1 MVTFVVNRTLLRDP
15 RRFLRRCRLAAD
27 DRGWKP
33 WFVPT
38 SEAEDG
44 LALTRRAVAA
54 GASLVFAVGGDGT
67 VRACAEALAGT
78 GVPLAIVPLGTANL
92 TARALGVPARADR
105 AVDAGFDGQD
115 RRIDLARLDG
125 TGLDGT
131 GVDVTSRSGT
141 EGRATRFAAMA
152 GIGLDAAVVE
162 AADEQLKRRLGWVA
176 YAVSGVT
183 RLSLPPRDFTVRLDD
198 AEPLRRR
205 ARCVVVA
212 NAGLLPGGFT
222 LLPGAR
228 LDDGLLDVGILA
240 PAGTWGWV
248 RVAGRVLARGRRQDH
263 SLERFQARRVQVSA
277 DVKLPRQV
285 DGEIVAPGQ
294 TLSVSVCPGVLVVRQ
309 AAADA
314 RRAVRGRDPRGLR
327 DLTVLIGLGGGL
339 DADRAQPRG
348 VALVQGGVGA
358 GLVREW
364 LALRGL
370 VPVTSGHRGWVDLGP
385 VNERGVALQDR
396 VPLVVAN
403 PQRHRGHPAGVAD
416 DDPPLGVDPA
426 GAGVGRAGGGHARAA
441 RGGEPGAALERPDE
455 DLGGL
460 KREQHRQVRPGREYV
475 RPCRH
480 PFPHR
485 DQVGL
490 DVLVDDGN

>member
-54 GASLVFAVGGDGT
+54 GASLVFAAGGDGT

-92 TARALGVPARADR
+92 TARALGVPAQADR
-105 AVDAGFDGQD
+105 AVGAGFDGRD
-115 RRIDLARLDG
+115 RRIDLALLEG

-131 GVDVTSRSGT
+131 GVDMTSRSGT
-141 EGRATRFAAMA
+141 EGSAVRFAAMA

-162 AADEQLKRRLGWVA
+162 AAGEQLKRRLGWVA
-176 YAVSGVT
+176 YGVAGVT
-183 RLSLPPRDFTVRLDD
+183 RLSLPPRDFSVRLDD

-222 LLPGAR
+222 LLPEAR

-240 PAGTWGWV
+240 PSGTWGWV
-248 RVAGRVLARGRRQDH
+248 RVAGRVLARGRRQDRP
-263 SLERFQARRVQVSA
+263 LERFQARRVQVTA
-277 DVKLPRQV
+277 DVELPRQV

-309 AAADA
+309 
-314 RRAVRGRDPRGLR
+314 P
-327 DLTVLIGLGGGL
+327 
-339 DADRAQPRG
+339 
-348 VALVQGGVGA
+348 
-358 GLVREW
+358 E
-364 LALRGL
+364 
-370 VPVTSGHRGWVDLGP
+370 
-385 VNERGVALQDR
+385 
-396 VPLVVAN
+396 
-403 PQRHRGHPAGVAD
+403 
-416 DDPPLGVDPA
+416 
-426 GAGVGRAGGGHARAA
+426 
-441 RGGEPGAALERPDE
+441 
-455 DLGGL
+455 
-460 KREQHRQVRPGREYV
+460 
-475 RPCRH
+475 
-480 PFPHR
+480 
-485 DQVGL
+485 
-490 DVLVDDGN
+490 